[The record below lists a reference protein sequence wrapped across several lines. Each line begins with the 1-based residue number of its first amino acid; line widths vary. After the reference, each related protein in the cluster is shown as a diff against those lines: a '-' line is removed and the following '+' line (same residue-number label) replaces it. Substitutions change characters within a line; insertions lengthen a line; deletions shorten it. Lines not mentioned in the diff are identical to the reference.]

1 MTANGSIFLANIAGA
16 HAVLRNTIIDVNGIY
31 LIVAEACSG
40 LRYIFPVLSFACGL
54 VSLVDVPR
62 WIKVLIILAAAP
74 VAIVMNAVRVFLI
87 IVIVEARG
95 NADHVEGFAHF
106 LEGWLIFVATIALS
120 FALLW
125 GAIRS
130 SGDKRRLV
138 EVYDFDFAKVRSG
151 FHKLTQIPAMDVT
164 RPVGVTLFLVTCLT
178 VLIAPLTPASN
189 AQIAPPPELLMIGF
203 LYGMS
208 RKSGLK
214 KATDKRRALLAF
226 LSGKPR
232 LRTSNTTA

>member
-1 MTANGSIFLANIAGA
+1 M
-16 HAVLRNTIIDVNGIY
+16 
-31 LIVAEACSG
+31 
-40 LRYIFPVLSFACGL
+40 
-54 VSLVDVPR
+54 
-62 WIKVLIILAAAP
+62 IILAAAP

-87 IVIVEARG
+87 IVILEARG

-106 LEGWLIFVATIALS
+106 SEGWLIFVATIALI

-125 GAIRS
+125 GAMRS

-138 EVYDFDFAKVRSG
+138 EVYNFDFAKVRSG
-151 FHKLTQIPAMDVT
+151 FHKLTQIPAMDLT

-189 AQIAPPPELLMIGF
+189 AQIAPPPEPLMIGF

-232 LRTSNTTA
+232 LRSSSTTARSVQTNFEAPPRQLNS